1 MSIRASLVRLVM
13 RLTVKRQI
21 HKENGLEPAALRLA
35 IDKRA
40 RRGGWPE
47 GGKVE
52 EVSANGV
59 KAFWVDAENA
69 DPNRVFYYL
78 HGGGYTLG
86 APTSD

>member
-1 MSIRASLVRLVM
+1 M

-35 IDKRA
+35 IYKRA

-52 EVSANGV
+52 EVHIVGGELTSA
-59 KAFWVDAENA
+59 
-69 DPNRVFYYL
+69 L
-78 HGGGYTLG
+78 IHL
-86 APTSD
+86 APVRRLVVVALAHTCRDTGPPASDV

>member
-47 GGKVE
+47 GGQPPPHQF
-52 EVSANGV
+52 GPRQ
-59 KAFWVDAENA
+59 F
-69 DPNRVFYYL
+69 R
-78 HGGGYTLG
+78 
-86 APTSD
+86 